1 MLIKAF
7 LLLCLLAGVIHG
19 LTESNPGTDNEFE
32 ACWERCY
39 QVSITREV
47 LYRKKNS
54 LLLINFS
61 QKADESTQ
69 MRHYQLAYAGLYDM
83 GMEARRLKNLR
94 SVNGTVIL
102 MDGTLHMHHNP
113 SHNANLMESETVNFI
128 SRIFFFNFPFFETFF
143 MENIYSKHFFVK
155 LMLFLY
161 VL

>member
-1 MLIKAF
+1 MLPSKYNQ
-7 LLLCLLAGVIHG
+7 G
-19 LTESNPGTDNEFE
+19 GTIE
-32 ACWERCY
+32 
-39 QVSITREV
+39 
-47 LYRKKNS
+47 KKNLKI

-128 SRIFFFNFPFFETFF
+128 SRIFLR
-143 MENIYSKHFFVK
+143 HFLWKIFIQTI
-155 LMLFLY
+155 FS
-161 VL
+161 

>member
-7 LLLCLLAGVIHG
+7 LLLCLLAGFIHG

-39 QVSITREV
+39 QASYYFLSWFYSEI
-47 LYRKKNS
+47 LKK
-54 LLLINFS
+54 IFFF

-102 MDGTLHMHHNP
+102 MDGTLHMHHDP
-113 SHNANLMESETVNFI
+113 STNSNLMESETVN
-128 SRIFFFNFPFFETFF
+128 
-143 MENIYSKHFFVK
+143 
-155 LMLFLY
+155 
-161 VL
+161 

>member
-1 MLIKAF
+1 MLGKM
-7 LLLCLLAGVIHG
+7 LSSKYNQG
-19 LTESNPGTDNEFE
+19 GTIE
-32 ACWERCY
+32 
-39 QVSITREV
+39 
-47 LYRKKNS
+47 KKNLKI

>member
-7 LLLCLLAGVIHG
+7 LLLCLLAGFIHG

-47 LYRKKNS
+47 LYKKKILNT
-54 LLLINFS
+54 LLIINFS

-128 SRIFFFNFPFFETFF
+128 SRIFLRHFLWKIFIQ
-143 MENIYSKHFFVK
+143 NIFS
-155 LMLFLY
+155 
-161 VL
+161 

>member
-47 LYRKKNS
+47 LCKKNLNT

-128 SRIFFFNFPFFETFF
+128 FLFSIFLR
-143 MENIYSKHFFVK
+143 HF
-155 LMLFLY
+155 L
-161 VL
+161 